1 MTDDI
6 KDKKENQM
14 NMAQGDINGI
24 GASVTNGDHNGVDSV
39 NANTSD
45 INANQ
50 ANQNANQ
57 VVDQI
62 KKLQERCEEL
72 ENNWKR
78 ALADY
83 KNLERR
89 TVEEKAEFAQF
100 ANMILIQ
107 RLLPVVDNL
116 EMLEK
121 HIEDTGLKMIIK
133 EIHQVLG
140 DNGVTTI
147 DTTGKQFDS
156 ETMDCVETA
165 ECEEKDHDKV
175 VETVTRGYKFK
186 DKILRPAKVRVGKA
200 KS

>member
-1 MTDDI
+1 MDDKT
-6 KDKKENQM
+6 KDKEDQVSTS
-14 NMAQGDINGI
+14 QGDINGD
-24 GASVTNGDHNGVDSV
+24 GASTGGGNDNTNVSSTADAH
-39 NANTSD
+39 
-45 INANQ
+45 
-50 ANQNANQ
+50 
-57 VVDQI
+57 VDQI
-62 KKLQERCEEL
+62 KKLEERITEL

-107 RLLPVVDNL
+107 RLLPIVDNL

-133 EIHQVLG
+133 EINQVLG
-140 DNGVTTI
+140 DNGVTTV

-156 ETMDCVETA
+156 ETMDCVETTQ
-165 ECEEKDHDKV
+165 CEEKNHDKV
-175 VETVTRGYKFK
+175 VETITRGYKFR
-186 DKILRPAKVRVGKA
+186 DKVLRPAKVRVGKL
-200 KS
+200 KV